1 MAVNVKRTLRD
12 IRMGRM
18 MAYGA
23 ETKAEGIGDME
34 LYRKISEN
42 AWREVAEA
50 EEMITDKLQLLT
62 VMDRLIV
69 EQWLDGA
76 TFREIAAAINWS
88 MKWTNYRFNA
98 AVKQMQQAV
107 DQQELNLNENVHTA
121 LDTVLVSSNK
131 NEIPAYH

>member
-1 MAVNVKRTLRD
+1 MTVNVKKTLRD

-18 MAYGA
+18 MAYDADARA
-23 ETKAEGIGDME
+23 ESTENME
-34 LYRKISEN
+34 RYRKISEN

-50 EEMITDKLQLLT
+50 EEIIIDKLQILA

-76 TFREIAAAINWS
+76 TFREIAGAVNWS
-88 MKWTNYRFNA
+88 TTWTNYRFNA

-107 DQQELNLNENVHTA
+107 DQEA
-121 LDTVLVSSNK
+121 LILLDN
-131 NEIPAYH
+131 